1 MSDVGFWLRWVA
13 ANALGELLGLAPIAL
28 AGLALARVLAESGG
42 VAAALAAMLIFC
54 ILGALEGAVMGLA
67 QWLVLRRRLP
77 EVTRR
82 SWVLATLIGA
92 VAAWLLRVLPSTLG
106 SLFAISSGLADA
118 QLDGGGVHLRAAAMG
133 AVLGA
138 VLAFPQ
144 WRVLRRFVARS
155 AWWLAANALAWGVAM
170 PLIFLAA
177 GLPLPQEGL
186 GLLLAAILG
195 TIGLAGALVGAIHGA
210 ALVRLTRDRRRA

>member
-13 ANALGELLGLAPIAL
+13 ANALGELLGLAPAAL
-28 AGLALARVLAESGG
+28 AGLILARVLVESGG
-42 VAAALAAMLIFC
+42 AAAALAAMLIFC
-54 ILGALEGAVMGLA
+54 ILGALEGAVVGLA

-92 VAAWLLRVLPSTLG
+92 VLAWLLGMLPSTLG
-106 SLFAISSGLADA
+106 SLFAGPSGLADA

-144 WRVLRRFVARS
+144 WRVLRRVVARS
-155 AWWLAANALAWGVAM
+155 GWWLAANALAWGVTM
-170 PLIFLAA
+170 PLVFLAA

-186 GLLLAAILG
+186 WLLLAALLG

-210 ALVRLTRDRRRA
+210 ALVRLTRGRRRA